1 MGRTRERA
9 WRGSS
14 IHPLKPAQ
22 KSSSITGKTKECAR
36 GNTNTQIPNK
46 KLKPTTKLLDDDSD
60 VEMFEPKQQHC
71 EVIEIVSSTSVSLLD
86 DDDDDDDVEISTS
99 KQEHCESV
107 SVLAEASKKIS
118 SSVTSKADDIITNQK
133 EIDTTGESRKEM
145 NVTED
150 DSHSPEWAQA
160 LEPVRKLPTNV
171 GARIRRC
178 VYESLN
184 RNPPNWAVEIL
195 EHSISKGVYKGNASG
210 PTKRAVISVLEKV
223 RADIPQPKPTEQE
236 HRELDEHVSSMSDSL
251 LDDNNDVDDDDDDVE
266 FVVPKQEQCE
276 LVENTSPMSDS
287 NSSCQSDIVC
297 VQGYKVKRNN
307 ATILE
312 AIFKKH
318 GDIAANCV
326 FKTSSTRTHFL
337 EVVCEVVRRIQTD
350 DMVEMVEDIECQVS
364 DAEAA
369 NVNVSWIRAHFEAF
383 HKRKETS
390 KKYSLLM
397 EMKSNT
403 VLVKQAAQMD
413 LRERCAELVSAQER
427 FKDAERCVRVL
438 HLVEKNLNDDILE
451 SKSRLDSWVNHPVV

>member
-14 IHPLKPAQ
+14 IHPLKPTQ
-22 KSSSITGKTKECAR
+22 KISSITGKTKECAR

-71 EVIEIVSSTSVSLLD
+71 ELIEIVSSTSVSLLD
-86 DDDDDDDVEISTS
+86 DDDDDDDDVDNDGSGGDDDDDDDDVDNDGSAGDDDDDDVDNDGSAGDDDDDDNVEISTS

-118 SSVTSKADDIITNQK
+118 SSVTSKADDIIITNQK

-145 NVTED
+145 NVIED

-251 LDDNNDVDDDDDDVE
+251 LDDNDNDDDDDDDVE
-266 FVVPKQEQCE
+266 FVVPKQEQSGKE
-276 LVENTSPMSDS
+276 L
-287 NSSCQSDIVC
+287 
-297 VQGYKVKRNN
+297 
-307 ATILE
+307 IL
-312 AIFKKH
+312 
-318 GDIAANCV
+318 
-326 FKTSSTRTHFL
+326 
-337 EVVCEVVRRIQTD
+337 
-350 DMVEMVEDIECQVS
+350 
-364 DAEAA
+364 
-369 NVNVSWIRAHFEAF
+369 
-383 HKRKETS
+383 S
-390 KKYSLLM
+390 K
-397 EMKSNT
+397 
-403 VLVKQAAQMD
+403 
-413 LRERCAELVSAQER
+413 
-427 FKDAERCVRVL
+427 
-438 HLVEKNLNDDILE
+438 
-451 SKSRLDSWVNHPVV
+451 